1 MARWIAPL
9 LCIGLGVTVLHL
21 ALRAHAKWQV
31 YLAEG
36 DYSGAEAYEMEFW
49 PEFYGGLTLV
59 ALGAFLAG
67 RRLFRRK

>member
-1 MARWIAPL
+1 MARWIATL
-9 LCIGLGVTVLHL
+9 LCAGLGIALLHL

-36 DYSGAEAYEMEFW
+36 DISAAEIYEVEFW

-67 RRLFRRK
+67 SRLFRRK